1 MFTPKD
7 SAHTVSSGCPATHI
21 LYVSYWEALKPVLL
35 AVATRVE
42 EPRKEERVWQ
52 PLSSE
57 AIFLSLLEPVT
68 DSSAFSALTTCTK
81 TYSFVLSPSG
91 SLQVLR
97 DHTGLAARKVAK
109 SESPNVL
116 ADATAPSGSSGRRRG
131 ETEGEQFE
139 EWEPLSWVLT
149 FPVPQPTC
157 RPRSTCE
164 LSFV

>member
-1 MFTPKD
+1 MKKLGYSNNLIFPMFTPKD

-21 LYVSYWEALKPVLL
+21 LYVSFYWEALKPVLL

-42 EPRKEERVWQ
+42 ETRKEERVWQ

-81 TYSFVLSPSG
+81 AYSFVLSPSG

-97 DHTGLAARKVAK
+97 DHTGLAAKIVAK
-109 SESPNVL
+109 SESPNVR

-131 ETEGEQFE
+131 DSGRTI
-139 EWEPLSWVLT
+139 
-149 FPVPQPTC
+149 
-157 RPRSTCE
+157 
-164 LSFV
+164 